1 MKMKVMALCCA
12 LMCMC
17 TVFAGQ
23 KVPSASKVMKQAAK
37 VLQKG
42 GVAASFDI
50 IQKVDGQEPY
60 VIQGN
65 VKMQEGC
72 FMIFTPVSQTWY
84 DGESQWSF
92 LKENEEVTWTC
103 PTKEEL
109 YDVNPYSYILDY
121 DEAYRLGKSSL
132 VAYRNQRAYLIPM
145 KARDKDNM
153 VKTVDVY
160 VSPKTYE
167 VLFVV
172 LKEVSE
178 GETQILV
185 TDFKNGLKFD
195 KSVFTYKDGQIP
207 DVDLIDLR

>member
-1 MKMKVMALCCA
+1 MTLCCA
-12 LMCMC
+12 LVCVC
-17 TVFAGQ
+17 SAYAG
-23 KVPSASKVMKQAAK
+23 VPKASKIMKQAAA
-37 VLQKG
+37 VLQQG
-42 GVAASFDI
+42 GVTASFDI
-50 IQKVDGQEPY
+50 IQKTEGQEPY

-65 VKMQEGC
+65 VKMQHGC
-72 FMIFTPVSQTWY
+72 FMIFTPLSQTWY

-121 DEAYRLGKSSL
+121 DEAYRLGKSKL
-132 VAYRNQRAYLIPM
+132 VSYRKQNVYLIPLTA
-145 KARDKDNM
+145 KDKDNM
-153 VKTVDVY
+153 VKQVDVY
-160 VSPKTYE
+160 VSPTSYE
-167 VLFVV
+167 VLYVV
-172 LKEVSE
+172 LQEISE